1 MAESN
6 TKRYI
11 KTLIQLPMGIAFWG
25 TVVVLVYAN
34 VVYHNIC
41 INKQTSLDI

>member
-11 KTLIQLPMGIAFWG
+11 KTLLQLPIGIAFWG
-25 TVVVLVYAN
+25 SVVALVYARVLYDN
-34 VVYHNIC
+34 LYSNRHC
-41 INKQTSLDI
+41 

>member
-11 KTLIQLPMGIAFWG
+11 KPLIQLPIRIAYWT
-25 TVVVLVYAN
+25 TVVALVYAT
-34 VVYHNIC
+34 VLYHNIC